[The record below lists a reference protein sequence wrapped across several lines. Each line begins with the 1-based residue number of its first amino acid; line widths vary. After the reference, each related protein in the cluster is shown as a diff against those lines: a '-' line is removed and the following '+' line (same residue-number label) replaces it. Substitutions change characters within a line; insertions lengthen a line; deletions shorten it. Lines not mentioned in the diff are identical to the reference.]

1 MRTVAAAVFT
11 AACLLGSCWDAS
23 AQTSDLF
30 QSVVPTKPRPKKPPR
45 PRPARAQ
52 DNSDDDSGPDMS
64 RASPAD
70 SAPSQSVVSL
80 PLSPLPTQP
89 AVPAPPLAPSPSL
102 SPASSAPVVTP
113 LSQAITPAPVASP
126 SQVVSMPVSP
136 PTAPAAPPSA
146 PSVAPSAPPLAPS
159 PMPPASV
166 ASLTPSAAPPP
177 SVAPITLAP
186 LAAPSSSPPLPPTHQ
201 MDDAI
206 NRPFETRRYYAFPL
220 PAPYCDDA
228 GSGNATCT
236 TIVGID
242 RFEPGKQTWYIRWTS
257 LIEPFR
263 SLTSENPWRPLSV
276 TCEATSDG
284 SSCKTKNPQQFPP
297 RYRGIRSI
305 QFLIAQG
312 GAKLEWD
319 YSLPTED
326 ITIEGRETDIRK
338 FTSLSPPR

>member
-1 MRTVAAAVFT
+1 MRSAVAAVFM
-11 AACLLGSCWDAS
+11 AACLLCSCWDAS

-52 DNSDDDSGPDMS
+52 DNSDDDSGPDVT

-89 AVPAPPLAPSPSL
+89 AVPAPAIAPSPSV
-102 SPASSAPVVTP
+102 PPSAPVVTP

-126 SQVVSMPVSP
+126 SQVVSTPASP
-136 PTAPAAPPSA
+136 PSSPAAF
-146 PSVAPSAPPLAPS
+146 VAPSAPPLAPS
-159 PMPPASV
+159 PTPTPPASV
-166 ASLTPSAAPPP
+166 ASLAPSAAPPP

-276 TCEATSDG
+276 TCEATPDG

-326 ITIEGRETDIRK
+326 ITIEGRETDISK